1 MSYYL
6 TAYENTVNYSP
17 DTSAENDAKYG
28 IYMVHIGPKAPT
40 VIQRRDSSNRLMI
53 GDDFRT
59 ILPLESV
66 GIFFEHLR
74 SYETS
79 PLLLK
84 THIGSAIIFMDIF
97 SSTSTFIAVF
107 LDAEKKGRLIPLLT
121 RSENASHLIYS
132 EKALT
137 RYIPKRDVKLVE
149 DFKIMLN
156 NIMRALNISRFR
168 FNCAEESCVEKT
180 YNLIKAIADIVSCPL
195 TVFHR
200 DELICD
206 DRFDEQAF
214 AAYILGMLMLC
225 KKESRKGVAVI
236 SLSSQNGGIAA
247 EISFDTKQKLY
258 RMTSPMIEALAVFSE
273 NNNML
278 FEFASDEGSLKAKL
292 LPIRL
297 DWSFLEL
304 KSDQKFDWDN

>member
-1 MSYYL
+1 MSYL
-6 TAYENTVNYSP
+6 TAYENSIDYSP
-17 DTSAENDAKYG
+17 DTQTENDVKYG

-40 VIQRRDSSNRLMI
+40 VIQKKDRVNRLMI

-59 ILPLESV
+59 VLPLESV

-79 PLLLK
+79 PLILK
-84 THIGSAIIFMDIF
+84 THIGSAVIFTDIF
-97 SSTSTFIAVF
+97 ASTSTFAAVF
-107 LDAEKKGRLIPLLT
+107 LDTEKKGRLIPLLS
-121 RSENASHLIYS
+121 RNEDASHLIYS
-132 EKALT
+132 ENALK

-156 NIMRALNISRFR
+156 NINTAFNMARFR
-168 FNCAEESCVEKT
+168 FVRRDESCVEKV
-180 YNLIKAIADIVSCPL
+180 YDSIKAISNIVGCSL
-195 TVFHR
+195 TLSHT

-206 DRFDEQAF
+206 DRFDKQAF
-214 AAYILGMLMLC
+214 VAYILGMLMLC
-225 KKESRKGVAVI
+225 KKESRTNSAAI
-236 SLSSQNGGIAA
+236 ALSSQNGGIAA
-247 EISFDTKQKLY
+247 EISFDSKQKLS
-258 RMTSPMIEALAVFSE
+258 RMTCPMIEALAVFAE
-273 NNNML
+273 NNNIL
-278 FEFASDEGSLKAKL
+278 FEFVSNEGSVKTKL

>member
-1 MSYYL
+1 MSYSTEHENITTYL
-6 TAYENTVNYSP
+6 PNTS
-17 DTSAENDAKYG
+17 DKNDINYG

-40 VIQRRDSSNRLMI
+40 VIQKKDSSNRLMI

-59 ILPLESV
+59 ILPFESV

-74 SYETS
+74 SYETA

-97 SSTSTFIAVF
+97 ASTSNFLVVF
-107 LDAEKKGRLIPLLT
+107 LDSEKKGRLIPLLT
-121 RSENASHLIYS
+121 RDEQATHLIYT
-132 EKALT
+132 EKALK

-156 NIMRALNISRFR
+156 NINSAQNLAHYHFTCKKEN
-168 FNCAEESCVEKT
+168 CVEKA
-180 YNLIKAIADIVSCPL
+180 YDSIKAIADLVECP
-195 TVFHR
+195 VNISHSG
-200 DELICD
+200 ELLCD
-206 DRFDEQAF
+206 DKFDQQAF
-214 AAYILGMLMLC
+214 VAYILGMLILAR
-225 KKESRKGVAVI
+225 KESRKKTVNIV
-236 SLSSQNGGIAA
+236 LSSHNGGIAA
-247 EISFDTKQKLY
+247 EISFDTKEKLY
-258 RMTSPMIEALAVFSE
+258 RITTPMIDALSVFAD

-278 FEFASDEGSLKAKL
+278 FEFASDKSSIRTKL

-304 KSDQKFDWDN
+304 KSDQKFDWEN

>member
-1 MSYYL
+1 MSYL
-6 TAYENTVNYSP
+6 TAYENRIDYSP
-17 DTSAENDAKYG
+17 DTSAENDVKYG

-40 VIQRRDSSNRLMI
+40 VIQRKDRVNRLMI

-66 GIFFEHLR
+66 GVFFEHLR
-74 SYETS
+74 SYETA

-84 THIGSAIIFMDIF
+84 THIGSAVIFMDIF
-97 SSTSTFIAVF
+97 ASTSNFVAVF
-107 LDAEKKGRLIPLLT
+107 LDAEKKGRLIPLLS
-121 RSENASHLIYS
+121 RNEDASHLIYS
-132 EKALT
+132 ENALK
-137 RYIPKRDVKLVE
+137 RYIPQRDVKLVE

-156 NIMRALNISRFR
+156 NINAAFNIAHFR
-168 FNCAEESCVEKT
+168 FVCRGESCVEKL
-180 YNLIKAIADIVSCPL
+180 YDSIKAMANIVTCSL
-195 TVFHR
+195 TLSHT

-214 AAYILGMLMLC
+214 VAYILGILMLC
-225 KKESRKGVAVI
+225 KKESRANSAVI
-236 SLSSQNGGIAA
+236 VLSSHNGGIAA

-258 RMTSPMIEALAVFSE
+258 RMTSPIVEALATFAE

-278 FEFASDEGSLKAKL
+278 FEFASDEGSVKTKF